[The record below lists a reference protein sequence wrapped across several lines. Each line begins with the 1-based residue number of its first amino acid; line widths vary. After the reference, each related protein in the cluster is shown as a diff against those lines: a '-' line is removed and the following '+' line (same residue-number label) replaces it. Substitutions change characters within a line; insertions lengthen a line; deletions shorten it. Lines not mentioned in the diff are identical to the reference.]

1 MSVAGFTSTGSKHPQ
16 VLFGTV
22 SADTPVRMIASH
34 GCTVVGSDGR
44 SYLDFLMAL
53 GAVALGYGHDE
64 VNRSAIEAVQ
74 QGGIGSLAPAQEE
87 LLAGDIAEM
96 MPGLEQVR
104 FLKTGAEAAAAAVRL
119 ARVITGRDR
128 VLGCGYHG
136 WLDWCSASG
145 GVPEAT
151 RSLYREIPFNDAE
164 QSVELI
170 RAAGGSLACVVL
182 EPVIDAAPQVEWLA
196 AVREACDHVGA
207 LLVFDEIKTAF
218 RVSPGGAVQRWG
230 VQPDL
235 TILGKALANGFPLA
249 AVGGKAE
256 LMGRVRDTWISS
268 TMATEWVALAA
279 ARATLRVMREQQ
291 VTTHLHL
298 MGGMLLAG
306 LRLLAD
312 LHPVLIE
319 RASGIEELCNLHYR
333 NEDVARRVALACAER
348 GLLFKRNAYN
358 FVSLAHSAAEV
369 SMALDILAAVL
380 REQERAMPPGRNTG

>member
-16 VLFGTV
+16 LLFGTV
-22 SADTPVRMIASH
+22 SADVPVRMTSSH

-53 GAVALGYGHDE
+53 GAVALGYGHDA
-64 VNRSAIEAVQ
+64 VNRAAIEAVQ

-87 LLAGDIAEM
+87 LLAGDIAQM

-136 WLDWCSASG
+136 WLDWCSRSN

-151 RSLYREIPFNDAE
+151 RALFAEIPFNDAA
-164 QSVELI
+164 QSVEMI
-170 RAAGGSLACVVL
+170 RAAGDSLACVVL
-182 EPVIDAAPQVEWLA
+182 EPVIDAAPKVEWLA
-196 AVREACDHVGA
+196 AVREACHSIGA

-218 RVSPGGAVQRWG
+218 RVSPGGAAQRWG

-235 TILGKALANGFPLA
+235 TILGKAIANGFPLA
-249 AVGGKAE
+249 AVGGRAE
-256 LMGRVRDTWISS
+256 LMRHVSDTWISS

-291 VTTHLHL
+291 VATHLHL
-298 MGGMLLAG
+298 VGGMLLAG

-312 LHPVLIE
+312 LHPALVE
-319 RASGIEELCNLHYR
+319 RASGIEEMCHLHYR
-333 NEDVARRVALACAER
+333 DEDVSRRVALACAER
-348 GLLFKRNAYN
+348 GLLLKRNAYN

-369 SMALDILAAVL
+369 STALDILAEVL
-380 REQERAMPPGRNTG
+380 REQEHAMPPGRN